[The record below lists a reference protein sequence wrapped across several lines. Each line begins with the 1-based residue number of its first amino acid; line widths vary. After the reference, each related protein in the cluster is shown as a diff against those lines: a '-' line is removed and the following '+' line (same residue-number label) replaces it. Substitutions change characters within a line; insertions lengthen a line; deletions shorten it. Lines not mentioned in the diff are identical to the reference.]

1 MQTCRPESALFTVLS
16 AFLLAF
22 ISGLSQSLFL
32 PLFLSVS
39 VCLCVF
45 VYASVCDGGS
55 ANENNNLFRQEMKGN
70 LTGNFCDV
78 PQTLRANKPEYVE
91 YAVSVCECVCVS
103 EGYAW
108 VCMLCVHLK

>member
-1 MQTCRPESALFTVLS
+1 MQTCRPESALFTVLA

-22 ISGLSQSLFL
+22 ISAFSQS
-32 PLFLSVS
+32 LSVS
-39 VCLCVF
+39 VCVCMC
-45 VYASVCDGGS
+45 ASVCDGGS

-91 YAVSVCECVCVS
+91 YGEGLCAYVCVCVS
-103 EGYAW
+103 EGYVW
-108 VCMLCVHLK
+108 VCLLCVHLK

>member
-1 MQTCRPESALFTVLS
+1 MQTCRPESALFNVLS

-22 ISGLSQSLFL
+22 ISAFSQSLFL
-32 PLFLSVS
+32 PLSVSVS
-39 VCLCVF
+39 VCVCVF
-45 VYASVCDGGS
+45 VCASVCDGGS

-91 YAVSVCECVCVS
+91 YGVCECVCV
-103 EGYAW
+103 
-108 VCMLCVHLK
+108 